1 MEISWSPGWTN
12 RDSFTWDGITPYT
25 SAGAQVGKQL
35 WKRTRSRSWWT
46 RRVQNILMANS
57 PTLNCINQKIE
68 GRHNSLVSATYE
80 LALEVTITHF
90 VMWSTSGVIN
100 STEHIVYEEK
110 MTPSCVVSYLQRTC
124 KAWEVGPCE
133 SLEIQQGQVQ
143 DMHTSQGKHLYQW
156 VMNGFHKAPEKDLGI
171 LVN

>member
-1 MEISWSPGWTN
+1 MTGWNPPSEISSMTISLSEAGGKAEPLNRLDNWLYGNFMKPRMD

-25 SAGAQVGKQL
+25 SAGAQVVKQL

-80 LALEVTITHF
+80 LAFAHF
-90 VMWSTSGVIN
+90 VMWSASGVIN

-110 MTPSCVVSYLQRTC
+110 MTPSCVVSHLQRTC
-124 KAWEVGPCE
+124 KA
-133 SLEIQQGQVQ
+133 
-143 DMHTSQGKHLYQW
+143 
-156 VMNGFHKAPEKDLGI
+156 
-171 LVN
+171 